1 MLSELRRVI
10 FFLIVTLLVNTG
22 GWTFNGEAMADVL
35 RDAQQTAADFAQ
47 SDHGATPG
55 DKEATPCNYW
65 CYAIGHFV
73 GLPSVWQVTLAPT
86 GGEQISIPPHQKITA
101 QSDELFRPPRFHF

>member
-1 MLSELRRVI
+1 MLSELRRLI

-47 SDHGATPG
+47 PG
-55 DKEATPCNYW
+55 HNSLPHDKATPCNHW
-65 CYAIGHFV
+65 CHAIGHFV
-73 GLPSVWQVTLAPT
+73 GLPSIWQVTPAPA
-86 GGEQISIPPHQKITA
+86 GGERISIPSHQKITA
-101 QSDELFRPPRFHF
+101 QPDELFRPPRFNS